1 MAGDERDGSGGGTG
15 REEPGPGVPPG
26 KGAPGEGPGAEE
38 SGAFGTLRG
47 PQEHLGPEESGA
59 YGTERRATEGTGEH
73 FTEER
78 AAQGGGQREA
88 RKEPLGTA
96 RVDSGATGT
105 DRSARPRKDFN
116 PAWLLV
122 PAAGLMLGG
131 LGIANMSREPVVR
144 TTPTVTVTAVDQTV
158 TVPAAPVAPTAG
170 GGSCRLVFTGTTF
183 SAPVGAIRNSQ
194 TGATVTAPSGQ
205 SFAVVTTTVKNDG
218 GQPCSATAG
227 FQRGYTG
234 PTTYFAGKRKVGQ
247 LLEGGQALETAV
259 PPGQSV
265 QGAYVFQIP
274 SRTTLREVRLR
285 QNGGTDWTTVK
296 AR

>member
-15 REEPGPGVPPG
+15 REEPRPGAFPG
-26 KGAPGEGPGAEE
+26 KGAPEGSGAEE
-38 SGAFGTLRG
+38 SGAFGTVRG
-47 PQEHLGPEESGA
+47 PNDLGPEESGA
-59 YGTERRATEGTGEH
+59 YGTERRAAEGAREGVAEG
-73 FTEER
+73 
-78 AAQGGGQREA
+78 AAAAAGREG
-88 RKEPLGTA
+88 RREPLGTA

-105 DRSARPRKDFN
+105 DRAKGNKDFN

-131 LGIANMSREPVVR
+131 LGIANMSREPAVR

-158 TVPAAPVAPTAG
+158 TVPAAPAPATTAAA
-170 GGSCRLVFTGTTF
+170 CRLVFTGTTF
-183 SAPVGAIRNSQ
+183 APPVGTIRNSR
-194 TGATVTAPSGQ
+194 TGVSESAPNGQ
-205 SFAVVTTTVKNDG
+205 AYAVVNTTIKNDG

-227 FQRGYTG
+227 YQRGYTG
-234 PTTYFAGKRKVGQ
+234 PTAYYAGKRKLG
-247 LLEGGQALETAV
+247 LLLDGGQALETAV
-259 PPGQSV
+259 GPGQTV
-265 QGAYVFQIP
+265 QGSYVFQIP